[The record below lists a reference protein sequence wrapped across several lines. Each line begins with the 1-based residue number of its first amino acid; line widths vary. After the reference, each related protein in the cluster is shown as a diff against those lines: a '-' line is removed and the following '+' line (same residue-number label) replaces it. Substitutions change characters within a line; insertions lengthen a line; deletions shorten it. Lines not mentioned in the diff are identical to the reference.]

1 MRRHYAQTVTL
12 VDGSSVW
19 SHSGFD
25 PTPPAQTR
33 LQAPNQPNEPERIET
48 TPEGESLIAEP
59 PVNPPIAGDM
69 ERAH

>member
-33 LQAPNQPNEPERIET
+33 IQAPNQTNEPERLET
-48 TPEGESLIAEP
+48 SPEPILDPAAPIMPSEGGSL
-59 PVNPPIAGDM
+59 
-69 ERAH
+69 

>member
-33 LQAPNQPNEPERIET
+33 IQAPNQPNEPERIET
-48 TPEGESLIAEP
+48 PAETLPGPGTPGQSVDGAL
-59 PVNPPIAGDM
+59 
-69 ERAH
+69 